1 MINKL
6 NPSLKSC
13 ILNEVIRGIPAVFIY
28 LYRENPM
35 LLTAEFVPAP
45 VIEATQR
52 PQKLFLQP
60 RTDLPEMDNAADMI
74 CESCRL

>member
-1 MINKL
+1 
-6 NPSLKSC
+6 
-13 ILNEVIRGIPAVFIY
+13 
-28 LYRENPM
+28 M

-60 RTDLPEMDNAADMI
+60 RTDLPEMDDAADMI